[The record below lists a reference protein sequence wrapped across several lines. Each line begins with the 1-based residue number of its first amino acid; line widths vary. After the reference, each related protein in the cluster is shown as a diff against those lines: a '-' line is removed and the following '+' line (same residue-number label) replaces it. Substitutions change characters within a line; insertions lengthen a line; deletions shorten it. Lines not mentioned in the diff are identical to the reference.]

1 MNIDGIKAAA
11 IAVGQKQ
18 TELWN
23 AQQEDEA
30 EPMRLELR
38 CVGSRLNWDNVI
50 YAVFYESKQGNYH
63 YFECD
68 RHDDATIAD
77 NWKWTL
83 QNSSFNKTEFDEII
97 CLGVEN

>member
-1 MNIDGIKAAA
+1 MNIDDIKAAA
-11 IAVGQKQ
+11 IAVGQTQ

-23 AQQEDEA
+23 AKQEDDS

-50 YAVFYESKQGNYH
+50 YAVFYEAKHGNYH

-68 RHDDATIAD
+68 RDLDATIPD
-77 NWKWTL
+77 NWKWAL
-83 QNSSFNKTEFDEII
+83 QHSSFTKSEFDEII
-97 CLGVEN
+97 CVG